1 MSSINIHKLYTS
13 DSHKSV
19 SRRLSKRH
27 LIQLVFNNP
36 LVVHIYKETQSKPTQ
51 IPHHIKTHTYQ
62 NFQQVWFGNLFLLLL
77 FVCLFFKKAPR
88 ASDLQFN
95 CHCEL
100 IWTWSRIGTSG
111 YIQMLEI
118 QIYLKNHVSGTSQAQ
133 ETDYQKGTC
142 SVWGSRLGSAL
153 VRLRSSSGSSSSSLI
168 KQQALSHAKKSLQSL
183 LLF

>member
-1 MSSINIHKLYTS
+1 MSSINIHKVYTS

-36 LVVHIYKETQSKPTQ
+36 LVVHIYKETQPKPTQ

-62 NFQQVWFGNLFLLLL
+62 NFQQVWFGNLFLFLLL
-77 FVCLFFKKAPR
+77 FVCFYKAPR

-111 YIQMLEI
+111 DARGLDLLE
-118 QIYLKNHVSGTSQAQ
+118 NHVSGTSWAQ
-133 ETDYQKGTC
+133 ETQYQKGTC
-142 SVWGSRLGSAL
+142 SC
-153 VRLRSSSGSSSSSLI
+153 SG
-168 KQQALSHAKKSLQSL
+168 
-183 LLF
+183 F